1 MMPIVRIDVPE
12 GHPRSEL
19 LQLKRR
25 VEESIARTWAKE
37 HIYVAIREM
46 LAEPGDRKAIVTV
59 DLRPGRGGE
68 EQRAAALYREV
79 LDALKKGMNI
89 DANQFVLLVR
99 EFPERAF
106 VVSGGE
112 RLPPLEQI
120 TPELR

>member
-1 MMPIVRIDVPE
+1 MPIVRIDVPE
-12 GHPRSEL
+12 GHPRNEL
-19 LQLKRR
+19 LQLKQR

-37 HIYVAIREM
+37 HIYVAVREM
-46 LAEPGDRKAIVTV
+46 LAEPGDRSAIVTV
-59 DLRPGRGGE
+59 DVRPGRGGE

-89 DANQFVLLVR
+89 DANRFVLLVR
-99 EFPERAF
+99 EFPERGF
-106 VVSGGE
+106 VVSGGK

>member
-1 MMPIVRIDVPE
+1 MPIVRIDVPE